1 MSRRNSSRIQK
12 RTMKPNAQAQTHDS
26 FQNFMARTG
35 IGTDN
40 MSTGSSYG
48 FNPISRDRVRLEWMY
63 RGSWLVGKAVDVVA
77 EDMTR
82 EGVDINGDISPD
94 HIEEFHVAL
103 HNLQLWQNLNDTIKW
118 ARLYGGAVAIMLI
131 EGQDVS
137 TPLRRDTITKGSFKG
152 LLVLDRWM
160 VQPSLNQ
167 PVTEYGPYL
176 GQPEFYTVNQNAPA
190 LINKKVHYSRVI
202 RIEGYELPFQQKLT
216 ENGWGISVVERLY
229 DRLVGFDSATQ
240 GAAQLVYKAHL
251 RTVKVKDLRKI
262 IAAGGP
268 ALEGLVK
275 QVDMIRK
282 YQSNEGLTL
291 LDGDDEFQADSYT
304 FSGLDAVL
312 LQFGQQLSGAIDIPL
327 VRLFG
332 QSPAGMNATG
342 ESDLRNYYDSV
353 KAQQE
358 RRLKLPLTILFDVM
372 HRSLFGEEPAKNFSF
387 KFNPLWQMSEKEKAE
402 VAESVERST
411 SSAYAEGLIGKGT
424 ALKTLRQ
431 SSEVTGIFSAIPDEE
446 IKAAEEEDANPPVPD
461 LEGLTGQDEPEDE
474 SVSEVKPEPKPL
486 AAIVGG
492 KT

>member
-1 MSRRNSSRIQK
+1 M
-12 RTMKPNAQAQTHDS
+12 
-26 FQNFMARTG
+26 
-35 IGTDN
+35 
-40 MSTGSSYG
+40 
-48 FNPISRDRVRLEWMY
+48 
-63 RGSWLVGKAVDVVA
+63 
-77 EDMTR
+77 
-82 EGVDINGDISPD
+82 
-94 HIEEFHVAL
+94 
-103 HNLQLWQNLNDTIKW
+103 
-118 ARLYGGAVAIMLI
+118 
-131 EGQDVS
+131 
-137 TPLRRDTITKGSFKG
+137 
-152 LLVLDRWM
+152 
-160 VQPSLNQ
+160 
-167 PVTEYGPYL
+167 
-176 GQPEFYTVNQNAPA
+176 
-190 LINKKVHYSRVI
+190 HYSRVI

-411 SSAYAEGLIGKGT
+411 SSAYAEGLIGKAT

-431 SSEVTGIFSAIPDEE
+431 SAEVTGIFSAIPDEE
-446 IKAAEEEDANPPVPD
+446 IKAAEEDDANPPVPD
-461 LEGLTGQDEPEDE
+461 LEGLTGQDESEDE